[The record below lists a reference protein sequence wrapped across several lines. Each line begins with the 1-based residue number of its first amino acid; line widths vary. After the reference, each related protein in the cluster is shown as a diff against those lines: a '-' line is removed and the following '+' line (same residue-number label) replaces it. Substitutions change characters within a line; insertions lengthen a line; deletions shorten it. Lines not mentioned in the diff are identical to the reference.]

1 MIESLNSGFDSGYMT
16 PWGFSAL
23 LESKSIP
30 LTDSGLYNI
39 AGLFGSVHNFASW
52 RNNPAF
58 IAGLGDR
65 IGRIFNPQ
73 TPPDQWDDSYAER
86 EAQVMAGSR
95 IIVFRLENWL
105 RDEGSLGSM
114 AEIGMAVATS
124 LFSGQQVIVS
134 IEKDFPATLRSTSAR
149 AQFAV
154 LDSMLRSIA
163 KSKKYG
169 SVTIHD
175 GDDLGKLA
183 ELIVAGFESEIT
195 ETPILPISEVDRV
208 PNMGTVFRSPTVTF
222 AGSSQA
228 YSPSLGFDFEEKRQA
243 VYELFNSPH
252 FYTQI
257 LSRGSLKAAWNDAWA
272 MRDPEKQLDEFRLL
286 FDAELGLKKNADILI
301 LPIQNEALSKAA
313 VTETGFLLANA
324 LLTGQKVFVLLE
336 PFNALNFLFNTL
348 SALDILPET
357 LNDFR
362 LFTKYLINELGLHSE
377 LIQDE
382 SDAVAL
388 LESALTL
395 VRRIRSGDTKKIT
408 PEEISNSML
417 SRLPLWKDA
426 VDTQRIRML
435 VGKHMKEFMKK
446 LSVTGREGGVFYTD
460 DYPTFVN
467 ALNQLSLTVQMH
479 QPPIR

>member
-1 MIESLNSGFDSGYMT
+1 MSAVESGYMT
-16 PWGFSAL
+16 PMKFSTL
-23 LESKSIP
+23 LESDSIP

-39 AGLFGSVHNFASW
+39 ACFFGSVHNFASW
-52 RNNPAF
+52 RNDPAF
-58 IAGLGDR
+58 TAGLGER
-65 IGRIFNPQ
+65 IGSTFNPQ

-105 RDEGSLGSM
+105 RDKGSLGSM

-124 LFSGQQVIVS
+124 LLSGQQVIVS

-163 KSKKYG
+163 KSKEYG

-208 PNMGTVFRSPTVTF
+208 PHQETVFNSPIVIF

-228 YSPSLGFDFEEKRQA
+228 YSPSLGPGFEEKRLA
-243 VYELFNSPH
+243 MYKLFDSSH
-252 FYTQI
+252 FYTRA
-257 LSRGSLKAAWNDAWA
+257 LSRGSLKAAWNNAWT
-272 MRDPEKQLDEFRLL
+272 MTDPEEQLAELRLL

-301 LPIQNEALSKAA
+301 LPIQKEALSKAA

-324 LLTGQKVFVLLE
+324 LLTGQKVFILLE
-336 PFNALNFLFNTL
+336 PFNALNYLFNTL
-348 SALDILPET
+348 NALDILPET

-382 SDAVAL
+382 RDAVAL
-388 LESALTL
+388 LESARTL
-395 VRRIRSGDTKKIT
+395 VRRIRSGDTKIT

-426 VDTQRIRML
+426 VDAERIRML
-435 VGKHMKEFMKK
+435 VGKHMGEFMKK
-446 LSVTGREGGVFYTD
+446 LTKTGGEGGVFYTD
-460 DYPTFVN
+460 DYQRFVY
-467 ALNQLSLTVQMH
+467 ALYQFSLTVQ
-479 QPPIR
+479 INSTT